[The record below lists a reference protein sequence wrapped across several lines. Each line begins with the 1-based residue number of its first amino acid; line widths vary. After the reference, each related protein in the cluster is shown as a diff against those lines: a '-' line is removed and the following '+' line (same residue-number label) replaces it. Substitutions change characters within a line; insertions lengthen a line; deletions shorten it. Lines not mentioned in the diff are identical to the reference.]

1 MGKRLQTVA
10 MMTCMKTLLML
21 FNFVFWVTGIIILA
35 VGIWMKVEL
44 HKYMELSTE
53 FSSNASYI
61 LIGTGALVILI
72 GSLACCCTAKGQPA
86 LLYIYATFLFIMV
99 ALELGGGVSLYAYR
113 NKLQEGFAS
122 GINYSIHHYTVPKDP
137 QSSHVDFMQSHLQC
151 CGELG
156 YEDWFNTSYR
166 HVPISCCKEVDHA
179 CDTSQYELINHK
191 GCYQKIVDFLNEN
204 MGHVAA
210 CAVGIAFFPAVG
222 IILAC
227 CLARNINRA
236 KYEQMA

>member
-44 HKYMELSTE
+44 HKYMEFSTE
-53 FSSNASYI
+53 FSSNASYV
-61 LIGTGALVILI
+61 LMGTGALVILI
-72 GSLACCCTAKGQPA
+72 GSLACCCTAKGQPV

-99 ALELGGGVSLYAYR
+99 AMELGGGVSLYAYR
-113 NKLQEGFAS
+113 NKLKEGFAK
-122 GINYSIHHYTVPKDP
+122 GISQSIHNYKGP
-137 QSSHVDFMQSHLQC
+137 QDSLSSHVDFMQSTLHC
-151 CGELG
+151 CGQIG
-156 YEDWFNTSYR
+156 YDDWKNTSYAK
-166 HVPISCCKEVDHA
+166 VPISCCKEEGHA
-179 CDTSQYELINHK
+179 CDTS
-191 GCYQKIVDFLNEN
+191 GCYKKIVDYLNAN
-204 MGHVAA
+204 MGRVAA
-210 CAVGIAFFPAVG
+210 CAVGIAFFPTVG